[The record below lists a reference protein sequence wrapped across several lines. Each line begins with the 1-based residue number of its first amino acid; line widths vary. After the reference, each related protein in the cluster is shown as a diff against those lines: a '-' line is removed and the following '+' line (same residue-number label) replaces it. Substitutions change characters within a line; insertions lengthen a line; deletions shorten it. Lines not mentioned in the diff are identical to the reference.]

1 MSGLQEEY
9 LQHQTKIEQLKLSI
23 QYIRWYLISLI
34 LLCLISY
41 AIFSYYFLSSITIF
55 NWSMGLTI
63 ASLICLLFVPNI
75 LTHYRTINFI
85 KKTDLIL
92 QSICFISGV
101 LLGAT
106 VTVIHFYLPQELV
119 TLPDAHI
126 LIALFI
132 TSAHIIGLTFL
143 TQQPRY
149 FYLLFIPSTLPL
161 LIAQFTHTPITQL
174 PFYFAYNIAFIATIL
189 CAYATQRNYQ
199 KISQLLFRNKQLIQI
214 SEQHTQWA
222 EELCVQLQQ
231 EVNKSKDIEAQL
243 QFNNHLLEQKVRER
257 TYDLTKMNEQ
267 LESHHYNLA
276 FANET
281 AGIRPWD
288 WDIENQK
295 LEITFFDQQ
304 KQTQTTVIHLNT
316 ILDRVHPSDKKLF
329 NERLKQHLEGI
340 TDHFNINFRIL
351 RRDGSWRWIHDV
363 GRVITRDPKTQK
375 ALRMVGMTRDIHQ
388 EKKDQEHL
396 RLSAI
401 VLEQAA
407 EGIFI
412 LDEHLN
418 YIDIN
423 PYYEKLTGFSKSEL
437 LNKELFSIAI
447 NQKELQQQFHTSIT
461 QQLLETGEYMGQ
473 FDEKFSSGKS
483 VYLWLHINVVKDEF
497 HQITNYIGFARD
509 LTEQKRQEQHLSYLK
524 NYDSLTHLPNR
535 LYYYNQ
541 LHQYLVNPSYNI
553 KNLALIRVNIDR
565 FRAFNEFLNNDSG
578 DELLKQFAQRLR
590 LININAILV
599 AYLNSDDFAIIYE
612 ISPIHPNIE
621 QYCQNI
627 LQALNA
633 PFYIDNHEYFITAS
647 IGVACFPEHGRQ
659 IDHLNNHAEQA
670 LSEAKRLGGNTIS
683 YYCNKAEH
691 PYKTADLEQELRKAI
706 QNDEFVI
713 YYQPKINLLDQSI
726 IGFEALIRWQHP
738 EKGLVM
744 PNMFIPFAERSSLI
758 SDIGKVVLDKVGKQ
772 LQEWKNAGYTNVQVS
787 VNIVAQQIH
796 RGLLLNDLDEVL
808 QKYNIQGSDLE
819 LEITES
825 ALLDNTDNVKT
836 LLHAIKQRDI
846 SIALDDFGTGYSS
859 LAYLTEYPI
868 DVLKID
874 RAFISKIGDH
884 KQEAIVNAMIAM
896 GKSMGLKLVAEGVE
910 TEEQVAYLQ
919 KQQCD
924 FLQGY
929 FFSRPI
935 PAEQILPYLQ
945 TDSHIY

>member
-9 LQHQTKIEQLKLSI
+9 LQHQTKIEQLRLSI
-23 QYIRWYLISLI
+23 QYIRWYLLSLI
-34 LLCLISY
+34 LLCLIS
-41 AIFSYYFLSSITIF
+41 AIIFSCYFTSYITNFIWSIGFTVLIF
-55 NWSMGLTI
+55 T
-63 ASLICLLFVPNI
+63 CLLFVPKL
-75 LTHYRTINFI
+75 LTQYRDINFI
-85 KKTDLIL
+85 KKTDLTLQGICLLSGIL
-92 QSICFISGV
+92 MGINITVLHFSLPATLISV
-101 LLGAT
+101 SD
-106 VTVIHFYLPQELV
+106 V
-119 TLPDAHI
+119 HI

-161 LIAQFTHTPITQL
+161 IISQFTHSQITQL
-174 PFYFAYNIAFIATIL
+174 PFYFAYNLAFVATL
-189 CAYATQRNYQ
+189 FCAYATQRNYQ
-199 KISQLLFRNKQLIQI
+199 KISQLLFKNKQLVQVA
-214 SEQHTQWA
+214 EQHTQWA

-257 TYDLTKMNEQ
+257 TYDLTKMNER
-267 LESHHYNLA
+267 LESHHHNLA
-276 FANET
+276 FAHET

-288 WDIENQK
+288 WDIEKQK

-304 KQTQTTVIHLNT
+304 KQTQNTSLHLNT
-316 ILDRVHPSDKKLF
+316 ILERIHPNDRKLF
-329 NERLKQHLEGI
+329 DERLTEHIEGKS
-340 TDHFNINFRIL
+340 DHFNVTFRIL
-351 RRDGSWRWIHDV
+351 RRNGSWRWIHDV
-363 GRVITRDPKTQK
+363 GRVISRDPKTNK

-396 RLSAI
+396 RLCAI

-412 LDEHLN
+412 LNDKFN
-418 YIDIN
+418 YIDVN

-437 LNKELFSIAI
+437 LDQQLFDITI
-447 NQKELQQQFHTSIT
+447 NQKLQQQQFHDSIT
-461 QQLLETGEYMGQ
+461 QQLLKTGEYMGQ
-473 FDEKFSSGKS
+473 FDEKFVSGKS
-483 VYLWLHINVVKDEF
+483 VYLWLHINAVKDE
-497 HQITNYIGFARD
+497 HNQVINYIGFARD

-535 LYYYNQ
+535 FYYYNQ
-541 LHQYLVNPSYNI
+541 LHQYLVNPSYSF
-553 KNLALIRVNIDR
+553 KNLALIRINIDR

-590 LININAILV
+590 LTNINAILV

-633 PFYIDNHEYFITAS
+633 PFYIDEQEYFITAS

-670 LSEAKRLGGNTIS
+670 LSEAKRLGGNTIC
-683 YYCNKAEH
+683 YYRNKTTH

-706 QNDEFVI
+706 QNDEFIV
-713 YYQPKINLLDQSI
+713 YYQPKINLNDQLVQ
-726 IGFEALIRWQHP
+726 GFEALIRWQHP

-772 LQEWKNAGYTNVQVS
+772 LQEWKNAGYSDIQVS

-796 RGLLLNDLDEVL
+796 RGLLLSDLVEVL
-808 QKYNIQGSDLE
+808 DKYQLDGSNLE

-825 ALLDNTDNVKT
+825 ALLDNTDNVKK
-836 LLHAIKQRDI
+836 LLHSIKERNI

-874 RAFISKIGDH
+874 RAFISKIGDQ

-910 TEEQVAYLQ
+910 TEEQVIYLQ

-929 FFSRPI
+929 FFSRPLH
-935 PAEQILPYLQ
+935 PNQIIQYLQ
-945 TDSHIY
+945 SNTYIS

>member
-1 MSGLQEEY
+1 
-9 LQHQTKIEQLKLSI
+9 
-23 QYIRWYLISLI
+23 
-34 LLCLISY
+34 
-41 AIFSYYFLSSITIF
+41 
-55 NWSMGLTI
+55 
-63 ASLICLLFVPNI
+63 
-75 LTHYRTINFI
+75 
-85 KKTDLIL
+85 
-92 QSICFISGV
+92 
-101 LLGAT
+101 
-106 VTVIHFYLPQELV
+106 
-119 TLPDAHI
+119 
-126 LIALFI
+126 
-132 TSAHIIGLTFL
+132 
-143 TQQPRY
+143 
-149 FYLLFIPSTLPL
+149 
-161 LIAQFTHTPITQL
+161 
-174 PFYFAYNIAFIATIL
+174 
-189 CAYATQRNYQ
+189 
-199 KISQLLFRNKQLIQI
+199 
-214 SEQHTQWA
+214 
-222 EELCVQLQQ
+222 
-231 EVNKSKDIEAQL
+231 QL

-257 TYDLTKMNEQ
+257 TYDLTKMNER
-267 LESHHYNLA
+267 LESHHHNLA
-276 FANET
+276 FAHET

-288 WDIENQK
+288 WDIEKQK

-304 KQTQTTVIHLNT
+304 KQTQNTPLHLKSILERIHPN
-316 ILDRVHPSDKKLF
+316 DRKLF
-329 NERLKQHLEGI
+329 DERLKEHLEGKS
-340 TDHFNINFRIL
+340 DHFNITFRIL
-351 RRDGSWRWIHDV
+351 RRNGSWRWIHDV
-363 GRVITRDPKTQK
+363 GRVISRDPKTNK

-412 LDEHLN
+412 LDEKLN
-418 YIDIN
+418 YIEVN

-437 LNKELFSIAI
+437 LSQQLFNITI
-447 NQKELQQQFHTSIT
+447 NQKLQQQQFHDSIT
-461 QQLLETGEYMGQ
+461 QQLLKTGEYMGQ
-473 FDEKFSSGKS
+473 FDEKFTSGKS
-483 VYLWLHINVVKDEF
+483 VYLWLHINAVKDEYN
-497 HQITNYIGFARD
+497 QIINYIGFARD
-509 LTEQKRQEQHLSYLK
+509 LTDQKRQEQHLSYLK

-535 LYYYNQ
+535 FYYYNQ
-541 LHQYLVNPSYNI
+541 LHQYLVNPSYSF
-553 KNLALIRVNIDR
+553 KNLALIRINIDR

-590 LININAILV
+590 LTNINAILV
-599 AYLNSDDFAIIYE
+599 AYLNGDDFAIIYE

-633 PFYIDNHEYFITAS
+633 PFYIDEQEYFITAS

-683 YYCNKAEH
+683 YYCNKTTN

-706 QNDEFVI
+706 QNDEFVV
-713 YYQPKINLLDQSI
+713 YYQPKINLNDKSI
-726 IGFEALIRWQHP
+726 KGFEALIRWQHP

-772 LQEWKNAGYTNVQVS
+772 LQEWKKAGYADVRVS

-796 RGLLLNDLDEVL
+796 RGLLLSDLDEVL
-808 QKYNIQGSDLE
+808 DTYHLDGSNLE

-825 ALLDNTDNVKT
+825 ALLDNTDNVKK
-836 LLHAIKQRDI
+836 LLHSIKERNI

-874 RAFISKIGDH
+874 RAFVSKIGDQ

-910 TEEQVAYLQ
+910 TEEQVIYLQ

-924 FLQGY
+924 FLQGF
-929 FFSRPI
+929 FFSRPLH
-935 PAEQILPYLQ
+935 PNQILQYLQ
-945 TDSHIY
+945 TNTHI

>member
-1 MSGLQEEY
+1 MQ
-9 LQHQTKIEQLKLSI
+9 
-23 QYIRWYLISLI
+23 
-34 LLCLISY
+34 
-41 AIFSYYFLSSITIF
+41 
-55 NWSMGLTI
+55 
-63 ASLICLLFVPNI
+63 
-75 LTHYRTINFI
+75 
-85 KKTDLIL
+85 
-92 QSICFISGV
+92 QS
-101 LLGAT
+101 
-106 VTVIHFYLPQELV
+106 H
-119 TLPDAHI
+119 
-126 LIALFI
+126 
-132 TSAHIIGLTFL
+132 
-143 TQQPRY
+143 
-149 FYLLFIPSTLPL
+149 
-161 LIAQFTHTPITQL
+161 
-174 PFYFAYNIAFIATIL
+174 
-189 CAYATQRNYQ
+189 
-199 KISQLLFRNKQLIQI
+199 
-214 SEQHTQWA
+214 
-222 EELCVQLQQ
+222 
-231 EVNKSKDIEAQL
+231 
-243 QFNNHLLEQKVRER
+243 
-257 TYDLTKMNEQ
+257 
-267 LESHHYNLA
+267 LA
-276 FANET
+276 FAHET

-288 WDIENQK
+288 WDIEKQK

-304 KQTQTTVIHLNT
+304 KQTQNTPLHLKSILERIHPN
-316 ILDRVHPSDKKLF
+316 DRKLF
-329 NERLKQHLEGI
+329 DERLKEHLEGKS
-340 TDHFNINFRIL
+340 DHFNITFRIL
-351 RRDGSWRWIHDV
+351 RRNGSWRWIHDV
-363 GRVITRDPKTQK
+363 GRVISRDPKTNK

-412 LDEHLN
+412 LDEKLN
-418 YIDIN
+418 YIEVN

-437 LNKELFSIAI
+437 LSQQLFNITI
-447 NQKELQQQFHTSIT
+447 NQKLQQQQFHDSIT
-461 QQLLETGEYMGQ
+461 QQLLKTGEYMGQ
-473 FDEKFSSGKS
+473 FDEKFTSGKS
-483 VYLWLHINVVKDEF
+483 VYLWLHINAVKDEYN
-497 HQITNYIGFARD
+497 QIINYIGFARD
-509 LTEQKRQEQHLSYLK
+509 LTDQKRQEQHLSYLK

-535 LYYYNQ
+535 FYYYNQ
-541 LHQYLVNPSYNI
+541 LHQYLVNPSYSF
-553 KNLALIRVNIDR
+553 KNLALIRINIDR

-590 LININAILV
+590 LTNINAILV
-599 AYLNSDDFAIIYE
+599 AYLNGDDFAIIYE

-633 PFYIDNHEYFITAS
+633 PFYIDEQEYFITAS

-683 YYCNKAEH
+683 YYCNKTTN

-706 QNDEFVI
+706 QNDEFVV
-713 YYQPKINLLDQSI
+713 YYQPKINLNDKSI
-726 IGFEALIRWQHP
+726 KGFEALIRWQHP

-772 LQEWKNAGYTNVQVS
+772 LQEWKKAGYADVRVS

-796 RGLLLNDLDEVL
+796 RGLLLSDLDEVL
-808 QKYNIQGSDLE
+808 DTYHLDGSNLE

-825 ALLDNTDNVKT
+825 ALLDNTDNVKK
-836 LLHAIKQRDI
+836 LLHSIKERNI

-874 RAFISKIGDH
+874 RAFVSKIGDQ

-910 TEEQVAYLQ
+910 TEEQVIYLQ

-924 FLQGY
+924 FLQGF
-929 FFSRPI
+929 FFSRPLH
-935 PAEQILPYLQ
+935 PNQILQYLQ
-945 TDSHIY
+945 TNTHI

>member
-9 LQHQTKIEQLKLSI
+9 LQHQTRIEQLRLSI
-23 QYIRWYLISLI
+23 QYIRLYLISLI
-34 LLCLISY
+34 LLCLIS
-41 AIFSYYFLSSITIF
+41 AIIFTCYFTSYITNFIWSIGFTILCL
-55 NWSMGLTI
+55 G
-63 ASLICLLFVPNI
+63 CLLFIPKF
-75 LTHYRTINFI
+75 LTRYRDINFI
-85 KKTDLIL
+85 RKTDLTLQAICLVSGIL
-92 QSICFISGV
+92 MGVNIIVLHFSLPSTIISISDV
-101 LLGAT
+101 
-106 VTVIHFYLPQELV
+106 
-119 TLPDAHI
+119 HI
-126 LIALFI
+126 LIGLFI
-132 TSAHIIGLTFL
+132 SSSHIIGLTFL

-149 FYLLFIPSTLPL
+149 FYLLFIPSTVPL
-161 LIAQFTHTPITQL
+161 IISQFTHVQTSQL
-174 PFYFAYNIAFIATIL
+174 PFYFAYNLAFLATLL

-199 KISQLLFRNKQLIQI
+199 KISQLLFKNKQLVQVA
-214 SEQHTQWA
+214 EQHTQWA
-222 EELCVQLQQ
+222 EELCIQLQQ

-257 TYDLTKMNEQ
+257 TYDLTKMNEK
-267 LESHHYNLA
+267 LESHHHNLA
-276 FANET
+276 FAHET

-288 WDIENQK
+288 WDIEKQK
-295 LEITFFDQQ
+295 LEITFFDRQ
-304 KQTQTTVIHLNT
+304 KQTQSTSLHLNT
-316 ILDRVHPSDKKLF
+316 ILERIHPNDRKLF
-329 NERLKQHLEGI
+329 DERLKEHLDGKS
-340 TDHFNINFRIL
+340 DHFNITFRIL
-351 RRDGSWRWIHDV
+351 RRNGSWRWIHDV
-363 GRVITRDPKTQK
+363 GRVISRDPKTNK

-396 RLSAI
+396 RLCAI

-412 LDEHLN
+412 LDDKLN
-418 YIDIN
+418 YIDVN

-437 LNKELFSIAI
+437 LNQQLFNITI
-447 NQKELQQQFHTSIT
+447 NQKLQQQEFHDSIT
-461 QQLLETGEYMGQ
+461 QQLLKTGEYMGQ
-473 FDEKFSSGKS
+473 FDEKFVSGKN
-483 VYLWLHINVVKDEF
+483 VHLWLHINAVKDE
-497 HQITNYIGFARD
+497 HNQVINYIGFARD

-535 LYYYNQ
+535 FYYYNQ
-541 LHQYLVNPSYNI
+541 LHQYLINPSYSF
-553 KNLALIRVNIDR
+553 KNLALIRINIDR

-590 LININAILV
+590 LTNINAILV
-599 AYLNSDDFAIIYE
+599 AYLNGDDFAIIYE

-633 PFYIDNHEYFITAS
+633 PFYIDQQEYFITAS

-670 LSEAKRLGGNTIS
+670 LSEAKRLGGNTIC
-683 YYCNKAEH
+683 YYFNKASN

-706 QNDEFVI
+706 QNDEFIV
-713 YYQPKINLLDQSI
+713 YYQPKINLNDKSVK
-726 IGFEALIRWQHP
+726 GFEALIRWQHP
-738 EKGLVM
+738 DKELVM

-772 LQEWKNAGYTNVQVS
+772 LQEWKNSGYSDIQVS

-808 QKYNIQGSDLE
+808 EKYQLDGSNLE

-825 ALLDNTDNVKT
+825 ALLDNTDNVKK
-836 LLHAIKQRDI
+836 LLHSIKERSI

-874 RAFISKIGDH
+874 RAFISKIGDQ

-910 TEEQVAYLQ
+910 TEEQVTYLQ

-929 FFSRPI
+929 FFSRPLH
-935 PAEQILPYLQ
+935 PNQIKQYLQ
-945 TDSHIY
+945 SNTHIS

>member
-1 MSGLQEEY
+1 
-9 LQHQTKIEQLKLSI
+9 
-23 QYIRWYLISLI
+23 
-34 LLCLISY
+34 
-41 AIFSYYFLSSITIF
+41 
-55 NWSMGLTI
+55 
-63 ASLICLLFVPNI
+63 
-75 LTHYRTINFI
+75 
-85 KKTDLIL
+85 
-92 QSICFISGV
+92 
-101 LLGAT
+101 
-106 VTVIHFYLPQELV
+106 
-119 TLPDAHI
+119 
-126 LIALFI
+126 
-132 TSAHIIGLTFL
+132 
-143 TQQPRY
+143 
-149 FYLLFIPSTLPL
+149 
-161 LIAQFTHTPITQL
+161 
-174 PFYFAYNIAFIATIL
+174 
-189 CAYATQRNYQ
+189 
-199 KISQLLFRNKQLIQI
+199 
-214 SEQHTQWA
+214 
-222 EELCVQLQQ
+222 ELCVQLQQ

-257 TYDLTKMNEQ
+257 TYDLTKMNER
-267 LESHHYNLA
+267 LESHHHNLA
-276 FANET
+276 FAHET

-288 WDIENQK
+288 WDIEKQK

-304 KQTQTTVIHLNT
+304 KQTQNTPLHLKSILERIHPN
-316 ILDRVHPSDKKLF
+316 DRKLF
-329 NERLKQHLEGI
+329 DERLKEHLEGKS
-340 TDHFNINFRIL
+340 DHFNITFRIL
-351 RRDGSWRWIHDV
+351 RRNGSWRWIHDV
-363 GRVITRDPKTQK
+363 GRVISRDPKTNK

-412 LDEHLN
+412 LDEKLN
-418 YIDIN
+418 YIEVN

-437 LNKELFSIAI
+437 LSQQLFNITI
-447 NQKELQQQFHTSIT
+447 NQKLQQQQFHDSIT
-461 QQLLETGEYMGQ
+461 QQLLKTGEYMGQ
-473 FDEKFSSGKS
+473 FDEKFTSGKS
-483 VYLWLHINVVKDEF
+483 VYLWLHINAVKDEYN
-497 HQITNYIGFARD
+497 QIINYIGFARD
-509 LTEQKRQEQHLSYLK
+509 LTDQKRQEQHLSYLK

-535 LYYYNQ
+535 FYYYNQ
-541 LHQYLVNPSYNI
+541 LHQYLVNPSYSF
-553 KNLALIRVNIDR
+553 KNLALIRINIDR

-590 LININAILV
+590 LTNINAILV
-599 AYLNSDDFAIIYE
+599 AYLNGDDFAIIYE

-633 PFYIDNHEYFITAS
+633 PFYIDEQEYFITAS

-683 YYCNKAEH
+683 YYCNKTTN

-706 QNDEFVI
+706 QNDEFVV
-713 YYQPKINLLDQSI
+713 YYQPKINLNDKSI
-726 IGFEALIRWQHP
+726 KGFEALIRWQHP

-772 LQEWKNAGYTNVQVS
+772 LQEWKKAGYADVRVS

-796 RGLLLNDLDEVL
+796 RGLLLSDLDEVL
-808 QKYNIQGSDLE
+808 DTYHLDGSNLE

-825 ALLDNTDNVKT
+825 ALLDNTDNVKK
-836 LLHAIKQRDI
+836 LLHSIKERNI

-874 RAFISKIGDH
+874 RAFVSKIGDQ

-910 TEEQVAYLQ
+910 TEEQVIYLQ

-924 FLQGY
+924 FLQGF
-929 FFSRPI
+929 FFSRPLH
-935 PAEQILPYLQ
+935 PNQILQYLQ
-945 TDSHIY
+945 TNTHI

>member
-1 MSGLQEEY
+1 M
-9 LQHQTKIEQLKLSI
+9 
-23 QYIRWYLISLI
+23 
-34 LLCLISY
+34 
-41 AIFSYYFLSSITIF
+41 
-55 NWSMGLTI
+55 
-63 ASLICLLFVPNI
+63 
-75 LTHYRTINFI
+75 
-85 KKTDLIL
+85 
-92 QSICFISGV
+92 
-101 LLGAT
+101 
-106 VTVIHFYLPQELV
+106 
-119 TLPDAHI
+119 
-126 LIALFI
+126 
-132 TSAHIIGLTFL
+132 
-143 TQQPRY
+143 
-149 FYLLFIPSTLPL
+149 
-161 LIAQFTHTPITQL
+161 
-174 PFYFAYNIAFIATIL
+174 
-189 CAYATQRNYQ
+189 
-199 KISQLLFRNKQLIQI
+199 
-214 SEQHTQWA
+214 
-222 EELCVQLQQ
+222 
-231 EVNKSKDIEAQL
+231 
-243 QFNNHLLEQKVRER
+243 LEQKVRER
-257 TYDLTKMNEQ
+257 TYDLTKMNER
-267 LESHHYNLA
+267 LESHHHNLA
-276 FANET
+276 FAHET

-288 WDIENQK
+288 WDIEKQK

-304 KQTQTTVIHLNT
+304 KQTQNTPLHLKSILERIHPN
-316 ILDRVHPSDKKLF
+316 DRKLF
-329 NERLKQHLEGI
+329 DERLKEHLEGKS
-340 TDHFNINFRIL
+340 DHFNITFRIL
-351 RRDGSWRWIHDV
+351 RRNGSWRWIHDV
-363 GRVITRDPKTQK
+363 GRVISRDPKTNK

-412 LDEHLN
+412 LDEKLN
-418 YIDIN
+418 YIEVN

-437 LNKELFSIAI
+437 LSQQLFNITI
-447 NQKELQQQFHTSIT
+447 NQKLQQQQFHDSIT
-461 QQLLETGEYMGQ
+461 QQLLKTGEYMGQ
-473 FDEKFSSGKS
+473 FDEKFTSGKS
-483 VYLWLHINVVKDEF
+483 VYLWLHINAVKDEYN
-497 HQITNYIGFARD
+497 QIINYIGFARD
-509 LTEQKRQEQHLSYLK
+509 LTDQKRQEQHLSYLK

-535 LYYYNQ
+535 FYYYNQ
-541 LHQYLVNPSYNI
+541 LHQYLVNPSYSF
-553 KNLALIRVNIDR
+553 KNLALIRINIDR

-590 LININAILV
+590 LTNINAILV
-599 AYLNSDDFAIIYE
+599 AYLNGDDFAIIYE

-633 PFYIDNHEYFITAS
+633 PFYIDEQEYFITAS

-683 YYCNKAEH
+683 YYCNKTTN

-706 QNDEFVI
+706 QNDEFVV
-713 YYQPKINLLDQSI
+713 YYQPKINLNDKSI
-726 IGFEALIRWQHP
+726 KGFEALIRWQHP

-772 LQEWKNAGYTNVQVS
+772 LQEWKKAGYADVRVS

-796 RGLLLNDLDEVL
+796 RGLLLSDLDEVL
-808 QKYNIQGSDLE
+808 DTYHLDGSNLE

-825 ALLDNTDNVKT
+825 ALLDNTDNVKK
-836 LLHAIKQRDI
+836 LLHSIKERNI

-874 RAFISKIGDH
+874 RAFVSKIGDQ

-910 TEEQVAYLQ
+910 TEEQVIYLQ

-924 FLQGY
+924 FLQGF
-929 FFSRPI
+929 FFSRPLH
-935 PAEQILPYLQ
+935 PNQILQYLQ
-945 TDSHIY
+945 TNTHI

>member
-9 LQHQTKIEQLKLSI
+9 LQHQTKIEQLRLSI
-23 QYIRWYLISLI
+23 QYIRWYLLSLI
-34 LLCLISY
+34 LLCLIS
-41 AIFSYYFLSSITIF
+41 AIIFSCYFTSYITNFIWSIGFTVLIF
-55 NWSMGLTI
+55 T
-63 ASLICLLFVPNI
+63 CLLFVPKL
-75 LTHYRTINFI
+75 LTQYRDINFI
-85 KKTDLIL
+85 KKTDLTLQGICLLSGIL
-92 QSICFISGV
+92 MGINITVLHFSLPATLISV
-101 LLGAT
+101 SD
-106 VTVIHFYLPQELV
+106 V
-119 TLPDAHI
+119 HI

-161 LIAQFTHTPITQL
+161 IISQFTHSQITQL
-174 PFYFAYNIAFIATIL
+174 PFYFAYNLAFVATL
-189 CAYATQRNYQ
+189 FCAYATQRNYQ
-199 KISQLLFRNKQLIQI
+199 KISQLLFKNKQLVQVA
-214 SEQHTQWA
+214 EQHTQWA

-257 TYDLTKMNEQ
+257 TYDLTKMNER
-267 LESHHYNLA
+267 LESHHHNLA
-276 FANET
+276 FAHET

-288 WDIENQK
+288 WDIEKQK

-304 KQTQTTVIHLNT
+304 KQTRNTSLHLNT
-316 ILDRVHPSDKKLF
+316 ILERIHPNDRKLF
-329 NERLKQHLEGI
+329 DERLTEHIEGKS
-340 TDHFNINFRIL
+340 DHFNVTFRIL
-351 RRDGSWRWIHDV
+351 RRNGTWRWIHDV
-363 GRVITRDPKTQK
+363 GRVISRDPKTNK

-396 RLSAI
+396 RLCAI

-412 LDEHLN
+412 LNDKFN
-418 YIDIN
+418 YIDVN

-437 LNKELFSIAI
+437 LDQQLFDITI
-447 NQKELQQQFHTSIT
+447 NQKLQQQQFHDSIT
-461 QQLLETGEYMGQ
+461 QQLLKTGEYMGQ
-473 FDEKFSSGKS
+473 FDEKFVSGKS
-483 VYLWLHINVVKDEF
+483 VYLWLHINAVKDE
-497 HQITNYIGFARD
+497 HNQVINYIGFARD

-535 LYYYNQ
+535 FYYYNQ
-541 LHQYLVNPSYNI
+541 LHQYLVNPSYSF
-553 KNLALIRVNIDR
+553 KNLALIRINIDR

-590 LININAILV
+590 LTNINAILV

-633 PFYIDNHEYFITAS
+633 PFYIDEQEYFITAS

-670 LSEAKRLGGNTIS
+670 LSEAKRLGGNTIC
-683 YYCNKAEH
+683 YYRNKTTH

-706 QNDEFVI
+706 QNDEFIV
-713 YYQPKINLLDQSI
+713 YYQPKINLNDQLVQ
-726 IGFEALIRWQHP
+726 GFEALIRWQHP

-772 LQEWKNAGYTNVQVS
+772 LQEWKNAGYSDIQVS

-796 RGLLLNDLDEVL
+796 RGLLLSDLVEVL
-808 QKYNIQGSDLE
+808 EKYQLDGSNLE

-825 ALLDNTDNVKT
+825 ALLDNTDNVKK
-836 LLHAIKQRDI
+836 LLHSIKERNI

-874 RAFISKIGDH
+874 RAFISKIGDQ

-910 TEEQVAYLQ
+910 TEEQVIYLQ

-929 FFSRPI
+929 FFSRPLH
-935 PAEQILPYLQ
+935 PNQIIQYLQ
-945 TDSHIY
+945 SNTYIS

>member
-1 MSGLQEEY
+1 
-9 LQHQTKIEQLKLSI
+9 
-23 QYIRWYLISLI
+23 
-34 LLCLISY
+34 
-41 AIFSYYFLSSITIF
+41 
-55 NWSMGLTI
+55 
-63 ASLICLLFVPNI
+63 
-75 LTHYRTINFI
+75 
-85 KKTDLIL
+85 
-92 QSICFISGV
+92 
-101 LLGAT
+101 
-106 VTVIHFYLPQELV
+106 
-119 TLPDAHI
+119 
-126 LIALFI
+126 
-132 TSAHIIGLTFL
+132 
-143 TQQPRY
+143 
-149 FYLLFIPSTLPL
+149 
-161 LIAQFTHTPITQL
+161 
-174 PFYFAYNIAFIATIL
+174 
-189 CAYATQRNYQ
+189 
-199 KISQLLFRNKQLIQI
+199 
-214 SEQHTQWA
+214 
-222 EELCVQLQQ
+222 
-231 EVNKSKDIEAQL
+231 KDIEAQL

-257 TYDLTKMNEQ
+257 TYDLTKMNER
-267 LESHHYNLA
+267 LESHHHNLA
-276 FANET
+276 FAHET

-288 WDIENQK
+288 WDIEKQK

-304 KQTQTTVIHLNT
+304 KQTQNTPLHLKSILERIHPN
-316 ILDRVHPSDKKLF
+316 DRKLF
-329 NERLKQHLEGI
+329 DERLKEHLEGKS
-340 TDHFNINFRIL
+340 DHFNITFRIL
-351 RRDGSWRWIHDV
+351 RRNGSWRWIHDV
-363 GRVITRDPKTQK
+363 GRVISRDPKTNK

-412 LDEHLN
+412 LDEKLN
-418 YIDIN
+418 YIEVN

-437 LNKELFSIAI
+437 LSQQLFNITI
-447 NQKELQQQFHTSIT
+447 NQKLQQQQFHDSIT
-461 QQLLETGEYMGQ
+461 QQLLKTGEYMGQ
-473 FDEKFSSGKS
+473 FDEKFTSGKS
-483 VYLWLHINVVKDEF
+483 VYLWLHINAVKDEYN
-497 HQITNYIGFARD
+497 QIINYIGFARD
-509 LTEQKRQEQHLSYLK
+509 LTDQKRQEQHLSYLK

-535 LYYYNQ
+535 FYYYNQ
-541 LHQYLVNPSYNI
+541 LHQYLVNPSYSF
-553 KNLALIRVNIDR
+553 KNLALIRINIDR

-590 LININAILV
+590 LTNINAILV
-599 AYLNSDDFAIIYE
+599 AYLNGDDFAIIYE

-633 PFYIDNHEYFITAS
+633 PFYIDEQEYFITAS

-683 YYCNKAEH
+683 YYCNKTTN

-706 QNDEFVI
+706 QNDEFVV
-713 YYQPKINLLDQSI
+713 YYQPKINLNDKSI
-726 IGFEALIRWQHP
+726 KGFEALIRWQHP

-772 LQEWKNAGYTNVQVS
+772 LQEWKKAGYADVRVS

-796 RGLLLNDLDEVL
+796 RGLLLSDLDEVL
-808 QKYNIQGSDLE
+808 DTYHLDGSNLE

-825 ALLDNTDNVKT
+825 ALLDNTDNVKK
-836 LLHAIKQRDI
+836 LLHSIKERNI

-874 RAFISKIGDH
+874 RAFVSKIGDQ

-910 TEEQVAYLQ
+910 TEEQVIYLQ

-924 FLQGY
+924 FLQGF
-929 FFSRPI
+929 FFSRPLH
-935 PAEQILPYLQ
+935 PNQILQYLQ
-945 TDSHIY
+945 TNTHI

>member
-1 MSGLQEEY
+1 
-9 LQHQTKIEQLKLSI
+9 
-23 QYIRWYLISLI
+23 
-34 LLCLISY
+34 
-41 AIFSYYFLSSITIF
+41 
-55 NWSMGLTI
+55 MGRV
-63 ASLICLLFVPNI
+63 F
-75 LTHYRTINFI
+75 
-85 KKTDLIL
+85 DLIYY
-92 QSICFISGV
+92 S
-101 LLGAT
+101 
-106 VTVIHFYLPQELV
+106 
-119 TLPDAHI
+119 
-126 LIALFI
+126 
-132 TSAHIIGLTFL
+132 
-143 TQQPRY
+143 
-149 FYLLFIPSTLPL
+149 
-161 LIAQFTHTPITQL
+161 
-174 PFYFAYNIAFIATIL
+174 PF
-189 CAYATQRNYQ
+189 
-199 KISQLLFRNKQLIQI
+199 KNKQLVQVA
-214 SEQHTQWA
+214 EQHTQWA

-257 TYDLTKMNEQ
+257 TYDLTKMNER
-267 LESHHYNLA
+267 LESHHHNLA
-276 FANET
+276 FAHET

-288 WDIENQK
+288 WDIEKQK

-304 KQTQTTVIHLNT
+304 KQTQNTPLHLKSILERIHPN
-316 ILDRVHPSDKKLF
+316 DRKLF
-329 NERLKQHLEGI
+329 DERLKEHLEGKS
-340 TDHFNINFRIL
+340 DHFNITFRIL
-351 RRDGSWRWIHDV
+351 RRNGSWRWIHDV
-363 GRVITRDPKTQK
+363 GRVISRDPKTNK

-412 LDEHLN
+412 LDEKLN
-418 YIDIN
+418 YIEVN

-437 LNKELFSIAI
+437 LSQQLFNITI
-447 NQKELQQQFHTSIT
+447 NQKLQQQQFHDSIT
-461 QQLLETGEYMGQ
+461 QQLLKTGEYMGQ
-473 FDEKFSSGKS
+473 FDEKFTSGKS
-483 VYLWLHINVVKDEF
+483 VYLWLHINAVKDEYN
-497 HQITNYIGFARD
+497 QIINYIGFARD
-509 LTEQKRQEQHLSYLK
+509 LTDQKRQEQHLSYLK

-535 LYYYNQ
+535 FYYYNQ
-541 LHQYLVNPSYNI
+541 LHQYLVNPSYSF
-553 KNLALIRVNIDR
+553 KNLALIRINIDR

-590 LININAILV
+590 LTNINAILV
-599 AYLNSDDFAIIYE
+599 AYLNGDDFAIIYE

-633 PFYIDNHEYFITAS
+633 PFYIDEQEYFITAS

-683 YYCNKAEH
+683 YYCNKTTN

-706 QNDEFVI
+706 QNDEFVV
-713 YYQPKINLLDQSI
+713 YYQPKINLNDKSI
-726 IGFEALIRWQHP
+726 KGFEALIRWQHP

-772 LQEWKNAGYTNVQVS
+772 LQEWKKAGYADVRVS

-796 RGLLLNDLDEVL
+796 RGLLLSDLDEVL
-808 QKYNIQGSDLE
+808 DTYHLDGSNLE

-825 ALLDNTDNVKT
+825 ALLDNTDNVKK
-836 LLHAIKQRDI
+836 LLHSIKERNI

-874 RAFISKIGDH
+874 RAFVSKIGDQ

-910 TEEQVAYLQ
+910 TEEQVIYLQ

-924 FLQGY
+924 FLQGF
-929 FFSRPI
+929 FFSRPLH
-935 PAEQILPYLQ
+935 PNQILQYLQ
-945 TDSHIY
+945 TNTHI

>member
-1 MSGLQEEY
+1 
-9 LQHQTKIEQLKLSI
+9 
-23 QYIRWYLISLI
+23 
-34 LLCLISY
+34 
-41 AIFSYYFLSSITIF
+41 
-55 NWSMGLTI
+55 
-63 ASLICLLFVPNI
+63 
-75 LTHYRTINFI
+75 
-85 KKTDLIL
+85 
-92 QSICFISGV
+92 
-101 LLGAT
+101 
-106 VTVIHFYLPQELV
+106 
-119 TLPDAHI
+119 
-126 LIALFI
+126 
-132 TSAHIIGLTFL
+132 
-143 TQQPRY
+143 
-149 FYLLFIPSTLPL
+149 
-161 LIAQFTHTPITQL
+161 
-174 PFYFAYNIAFIATIL
+174 
-189 CAYATQRNYQ
+189 
-199 KISQLLFRNKQLIQI
+199 
-214 SEQHTQWA
+214 
-222 EELCVQLQQ
+222 
-231 EVNKSKDIEAQL
+231 KDIEAQL

-257 TYDLTKMNEQ
+257 TYDLTKMNER
-267 LESHHYNLA
+267 LESHHHNLA
-276 FANET
+276 FAHET

-288 WDIENQK
+288 WDIEKQK

-304 KQTQTTVIHLNT
+304 KQTQNTPLHLKSILERIHPN
-316 ILDRVHPSDKKLF
+316 DRKLF
-329 NERLKQHLEGI
+329 DERLKEHLEGKS
-340 TDHFNINFRIL
+340 DHFNITFRIL
-351 RRDGSWRWIHDV
+351 RRNGSWRWIHDV
-363 GRVITRDPKTQK
+363 GRVISRDPKTNK

-412 LDEHLN
+412 LDEKLN
-418 YIDIN
+418 YIEVN

-437 LNKELFSIAI
+437 LSQQLFNITI
-447 NQKELQQQFHTSIT
+447 NQKLQQQQFHDSIT
-461 QQLLETGEYMGQ
+461 QQLLKTGEYMGQ
-473 FDEKFSSGKS
+473 FDEKFTSGKS
-483 VYLWLHINVVKDEF
+483 VYLWLHINAVKDEYN
-497 HQITNYIGFARD
+497 QIINYIGFARD
-509 LTEQKRQEQHLSYLK
+509 LTDQKRQEQHLSYLK

-535 LYYYNQ
+535 FYYYNQ
-541 LHQYLVNPSYNI
+541 LHQYLVNPSYSF
-553 KNLALIRVNIDR
+553 KNLALIRINIDR

-590 LININAILV
+590 LTNINAILV
-599 AYLNSDDFAIIYE
+599 AYLNGDDFAIIYE

-633 PFYIDNHEYFITAS
+633 PFYIDEQEYFITAS

-683 YYCNKAEH
+683 YYCNKTTN

-706 QNDEFVI
+706 QNDEFVV
-713 YYQPKINLLDQSI
+713 YYQPKINLNDKSI
-726 IGFEALIRWQHP
+726 KGFEALIRWQHP

-772 LQEWKNAGYTNVQVS
+772 LQEWKKAGYADVRVS

-796 RGLLLNDLDEVL
+796 RGLLLSDLDEVL
-808 QKYNIQGSDLE
+808 DTYHLDGSNLE

-825 ALLDNTDNVKT
+825 ALLDNTDNVKK
-836 LLHAIKQRDI
+836 LLHSIKERNI

-874 RAFISKIGDH
+874 RAFVSKIGDQ

-910 TEEQVAYLQ
+910 TKEQVIYLQ

-924 FLQGY
+924 FLQGF
-929 FFSRPI
+929 FFSRPLH
-935 PAEQILPYLQ
+935 PNQILQYLQ
-945 TDSHIY
+945 TNTHI

>member
-1 MSGLQEEY
+1 
-9 LQHQTKIEQLKLSI
+9 
-23 QYIRWYLISLI
+23 
-34 LLCLISY
+34 
-41 AIFSYYFLSSITIF
+41 
-55 NWSMGLTI
+55 
-63 ASLICLLFVPNI
+63 
-75 LTHYRTINFI
+75 
-85 KKTDLIL
+85 
-92 QSICFISGV
+92 
-101 LLGAT
+101 
-106 VTVIHFYLPQELV
+106 
-119 TLPDAHI
+119 
-126 LIALFI
+126 
-132 TSAHIIGLTFL
+132 
-143 TQQPRY
+143 
-149 FYLLFIPSTLPL
+149 
-161 LIAQFTHTPITQL
+161 
-174 PFYFAYNIAFIATIL
+174 
-189 CAYATQRNYQ
+189 
-199 KISQLLFRNKQLIQI
+199 NKQLVQVA
-214 SEQHTQWA
+214 EQHTQWA

-257 TYDLTKMNEQ
+257 TYDLTKMNER
-267 LESHHYNLA
+267 LESHHHNLA
-276 FANET
+276 FAHET

-288 WDIENQK
+288 WDIEKQK

-304 KQTQTTVIHLNT
+304 KQTQNTPLHLKSILERIHPN
-316 ILDRVHPSDKKLF
+316 DRKLF
-329 NERLKQHLEGI
+329 DERLKEHLEGKS
-340 TDHFNINFRIL
+340 DHFNITFRIL
-351 RRDGSWRWIHDV
+351 RRNGSWRWIHDV
-363 GRVITRDPKTQK
+363 GRVISRDPKTNK

-412 LDEHLN
+412 LDEKLN
-418 YIDIN
+418 YIEVN

-437 LNKELFSIAI
+437 LSQQLFNITI
-447 NQKELQQQFHTSIT
+447 NQKLQQQQFHDSIT
-461 QQLLETGEYMGQ
+461 QQLLKTGEYMGQ
-473 FDEKFSSGKS
+473 FDEKFTSGKS
-483 VYLWLHINVVKDEF
+483 VYLWLHINAVKDEYN
-497 HQITNYIGFARD
+497 QIINYIGFARD
-509 LTEQKRQEQHLSYLK
+509 LTDQKRQEQHLSYLK

-535 LYYYNQ
+535 FYYYNQ
-541 LHQYLVNPSYNI
+541 LHQYLVNPSYSF
-553 KNLALIRVNIDR
+553 KNLALIRINIDR

-590 LININAILV
+590 LTNINAILV
-599 AYLNSDDFAIIYE
+599 AYLNGDDFAIIYE

-633 PFYIDNHEYFITAS
+633 PFYIDEQEYFITAS

-683 YYCNKAEH
+683 YYCNKTTN

-706 QNDEFVI
+706 QNDEFVV
-713 YYQPKINLLDQSI
+713 YYQPKINLNDKSI
-726 IGFEALIRWQHP
+726 KGFEALIRWQHP

-772 LQEWKNAGYTNVQVS
+772 LQEWKKAGYADVRVS

-796 RGLLLNDLDEVL
+796 RGLLLSDLDEVL
-808 QKYNIQGSDLE
+808 DTYHLDGSNLE

-825 ALLDNTDNVKT
+825 ALLDNTDNVKK
-836 LLHAIKQRDI
+836 LLHSIKERNI

-874 RAFISKIGDH
+874 RAFVSKIGDQ

-910 TEEQVAYLQ
+910 TEEQVIYLQ

-924 FLQGY
+924 FLQGF
-929 FFSRPI
+929 FFSRPLH
-935 PAEQILPYLQ
+935 PNQILQYLQ
-945 TDSHIY
+945 TNTHI

>member
-9 LQHQTKIEQLKLSI
+9 LQHQTKIEQLRLSI

-34 LLCLISY
+34 LLCLIS
-41 AIFSYYFLSSITIF
+41 AIIFSCYFISYITKFIWSIGFTV
-55 NWSMGLTI
+55 LTFT
-63 ASLICLLFVPNI
+63 CLLFIPKL
-75 LTHYRTINFI
+75 LTQYRDINFI
-85 KKTDLIL
+85 KKTDLTLQGICLLSGIL
-92 QSICFISGV
+92 MGINIIVLHFSLPATLISV
-101 LLGAT
+101 SD
-106 VTVIHFYLPQELV
+106 V
-119 TLPDAHI
+119 HI

-149 FYLLFIPSTLPL
+149 FYLLFIPSTVPL
-161 LIAQFTHTPITQL
+161 IISQFTHSQITQL
-174 PFYFAYNIAFIATIL
+174 PFYFAYNLAFVATLL

-199 KISQLLFRNKQLIQI
+199 KISQLLFKNKQLVQVA
-214 SEQHTQWA
+214 EQHTQWA

-257 TYDLTKMNEQ
+257 TYDLTKMNER
-267 LESHHYNLA
+267 LESNHHNLA
-276 FANET
+276 FAHET

-288 WDIENQK
+288 WDIEKQK

-304 KQTQTTVIHLNT
+304 KQTQNTSLHLKT
-316 ILDRVHPSDKKLF
+316 ILERIHPNDRQLF
-329 NERLKQHLEGI
+329 DERLKEHLEGKS
-340 TDHFNINFRIL
+340 DHFNITFRIL
-351 RRDGSWRWIHDV
+351 RRNGSWRWIHDV
-363 GRVITRDPKTQK
+363 GRVISRDPKTNK

-396 RLSAI
+396 RLCAI

-412 LDEHLN
+412 LDEKLN
-418 YIDIN
+418 YIDVN

-437 LNKELFSIAI
+437 LNQQLFNIAI
-447 NQKELQQQFHTSIT
+447 NQKLQQQQFHDSIT
-461 QQLLETGEYMGQ
+461 QQLLKTGEYMGQ
-473 FDEKFSSGKS
+473 FDEKFASGKS
-483 VYLWLHINVVKDEF
+483 VYLWLHINAVKDE
-497 HQITNYIGFARD
+497 HSQVINYIGFARD

-535 LYYYNQ
+535 FYYYNQ
-541 LHQYLVNPSYNI
+541 LHQYLVNPSYSF
-553 KNLALIRVNIDR
+553 KNLALIRINIDR

-590 LININAILV
+590 LTNINAILV
-599 AYLNSDDFAIIYE
+599 AYLNGDDFAIIYE

-633 PFYIDNHEYFITAS
+633 PFYIDQQEYFITAS

-683 YYCNKAEH
+683 YYCNKTTN

-706 QNDEFVI
+706 QNDEFVV
-713 YYQPKINLLDQSI
+713 YYQPKINLNDKSVK
-726 IGFEALIRWQHP
+726 GFEALIRWQHP

-772 LQEWKNAGYTNVQVS
+772 LQEWKNAGYTDIQVS

-796 RGLLLNDLDEVL
+796 RGLLLNDLDEFL
-808 QKYNIQGSDLE
+808 DKYQLDGSNIE

-825 ALLDNTDNVKT
+825 ALLDNTDNVKK
-836 LLHAIKQRDI
+836 LLHSIKERNI

-874 RAFISKIGDH
+874 RAFISKIGDQ

-910 TEEQVAYLQ
+910 TEEQVIYLQ

-929 FFSRPI
+929 FFSRPLH
-935 PAEQILPYLQ
+935 PNQIIQYLQ
-945 TDSHIY
+945 SNTYIS

>member
-1 MSGLQEEY
+1 
-9 LQHQTKIEQLKLSI
+9 
-23 QYIRWYLISLI
+23 
-34 LLCLISY
+34 
-41 AIFSYYFLSSITIF
+41 
-55 NWSMGLTI
+55 
-63 ASLICLLFVPNI
+63 
-75 LTHYRTINFI
+75 
-85 KKTDLIL
+85 
-92 QSICFISGV
+92 
-101 LLGAT
+101 
-106 VTVIHFYLPQELV
+106 
-119 TLPDAHI
+119 
-126 LIALFI
+126 
-132 TSAHIIGLTFL
+132 
-143 TQQPRY
+143 
-149 FYLLFIPSTLPL
+149 
-161 LIAQFTHTPITQL
+161 
-174 PFYFAYNIAFIATIL
+174 
-189 CAYATQRNYQ
+189 
-199 KISQLLFRNKQLIQI
+199 NKQLVQVA
-214 SEQHTQWA
+214 EQHTQWA

-257 TYDLTKMNEQ
+257 TYDLTKMNER
-267 LESHHYNLA
+267 LESHHHNLA
-276 FANET
+276 FAHET

-288 WDIENQK
+288 WDIEKQK

-304 KQTQTTVIHLNT
+304 KQTQNTPLHLKSILERIHPN
-316 ILDRVHPSDKKLF
+316 DRKLF
-329 NERLKQHLEGI
+329 DERLKEHLEGKS
-340 TDHFNINFRIL
+340 DHFNITFRIL
-351 RRDGSWRWIHDV
+351 RRNGSWRWIHDV
-363 GRVITRDPKTQK
+363 GRVISRDPKTNK

-412 LDEHLN
+412 LDEKLN
-418 YIDIN
+418 YIEVN

-437 LNKELFSIAI
+437 LSQQLFNITI
-447 NQKELQQQFHTSIT
+447 NQKLQQQQFHDSIT
-461 QQLLETGEYMGQ
+461 QQLLKTGEYMGQ
-473 FDEKFSSGKS
+473 FDEKFTSGKS
-483 VYLWLHINVVKDEF
+483 VYLWLHINAVKDEYN
-497 HQITNYIGFARD
+497 QIINYIGFARD
-509 LTEQKRQEQHLSYLK
+509 LTDQKRQEQHLSYLK

-535 LYYYNQ
+535 FYYYNQ
-541 LHQYLVNPSYNI
+541 LHQYLVNPSYSF
-553 KNLALIRVNIDR
+553 KNLALIRINIDR

-590 LININAILV
+590 LTNINAILV
-599 AYLNSDDFAIIYE
+599 AYLNGDDFAIIYE

-633 PFYIDNHEYFITAS
+633 PFYIDEQEYFITAS

-683 YYCNKAEH
+683 YYCNKTTN

-706 QNDEFVI
+706 QNDEFVV
-713 YYQPKINLLDQSI
+713 YYQPKINLNDKSI
-726 IGFEALIRWQHP
+726 KGFEALIRWQHP

-772 LQEWKNAGYTNVQVS
+772 LQEWKKAGYADVRVS

-796 RGLLLNDLDEVL
+796 RGLLLSDLDEVL
-808 QKYNIQGSDLE
+808 DTYHLDGSNLE

-825 ALLDNTDNVKT
+825 ALLDNTDNVKK
-836 LLHAIKQRDI
+836 LLHSIKERNI

-874 RAFISKIGDH
+874 RAFVSKIGDQ

-910 TEEQVAYLQ
+910 TKEQVIYLQ

-924 FLQGY
+924 FLQGF
-929 FFSRPI
+929 FFSRPLH
-935 PAEQILPYLQ
+935 PNQILQYLQ
-945 TDSHIY
+945 TNTHI